1 MGTSFPDVRFERAAM
16 GIMYLTTNPYTTSG
30 IDFVPPCI
38 ALSLGLNIVLTI
50 AIVVRLLIFRY
61 RIISLMGPRYGTEH
75 TSAAAMV
82 IESAALYSAV
92 SVSFL
97 VLFGIGNS
105 VSQAFAHSQIQ
116 FQVMVI

>member
-1 MGTSFPDVRFERAAM
+1 M
-16 GIMYLTTNPYTTSG
+16 GIVYLTTNPYTTTG

-61 RIISLMGPRYGTEH
+61 RIVSLMGPRYGIEY

-82 IESAALYSAV
+82 TESAALYSAL
-92 SVSFL
+92 SVAFL
-97 VLFGIGNS
+97 VLFGIRNS
-105 VSQAFAHSQIQ
+105 VPQVFAHSQIQ